1 MNVTH
6 HGHHNR
12 ATGNVWI
19 TDAQTGEVVAR
30 LRPAATPV
38 DAYDAIGEA
47 TGYVRLG
54 NWTNYGSDTG
64 FPYREVGLTTWAE
77 LAEAEEA
84 SA

>member
-1 MNVTH
+1 VDH
-6 HGHHNR
+6 RRADRRGRCPPAPGGH
-12 ATGNVWI
+12 
-19 TDAQTGEVVAR
+19 
-30 LRPAATPV
+30 PV